1 MKLRLPD
8 ADAQTQLLALYQ
20 QLLRILRELERR
32 IEALETKQETK
43 R

>member
-8 ADAQTQLLALYQ
+8 ADTQTQLLALYQ
-20 QLLRILRELERR
+20 QLLQILRELERR
-32 IEALETKQETK
+32 IKALEAKQEPK

>member
-8 ADAQTQLLALYQ
+8 ADTQTQLLALYQ
-20 QLLRILRELERR
+20 QLIQILRELEQR
-32 IEALETKQETK
+32 IKALETKQEPK

>member
-8 ADAQTQLLALYQ
+8 ADTQTQLLALYQ
-20 QLLRILRELERR
+20 QLLQILRELEQR
-32 IEALETKQETK
+32 IKALETKQEPK